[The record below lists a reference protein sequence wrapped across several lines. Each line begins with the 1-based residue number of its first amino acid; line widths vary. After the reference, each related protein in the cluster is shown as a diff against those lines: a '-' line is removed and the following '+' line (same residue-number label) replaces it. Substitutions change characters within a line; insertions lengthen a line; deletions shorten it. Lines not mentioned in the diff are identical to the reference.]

1 MGVRVSKAGAS
12 QGKVRTFLHQLYC
25 LIFVAGTWSQHVPL
39 APASPSL
46 QGTFID
52 MKGARAAQGRGIDI
66 YCEGHLS
73 GNNFGFAIMLGG
85 YGFGFAMLGFF
96 YTTK

>member
-1 MGVRVSKAGAS
+1 MGVRVSKVGTS
-12 QGKVRTFLHQLYC
+12 DGKVRTFLHKLYC
-25 LIFVAGTWSQHVPL
+25 LKIVAGTRSQHIPL
-39 APASPSL
+39 APASPGL

-85 YGFGFAMLGFF
+85 YGFGFAMLGVF
-96 YTTK
+96 